1 MLAGVGLLSGTTTWP
16 PSISRVLALDGQGIN
31 PERLLEGWPGAVN
44 VALAT
49 RGELGEDGAVWAR
62 VQDIQLNGELRS
74 LPVSAAGTVDYDRS
88 KVQAEQFSLR
98 SEERRVGKAG
108 GGRGARSGEGR

>member
-74 LPVSAAGTVDYDRS
+74 LPVSAAGTVDYDGS
-88 KVQAEQFSLR
+88 KVQIGRASCRESEGNAGVRVRLLAE
-98 SEERRVGKAG
+98 EVE
-108 GGRGARSGEGR
+108 